1 MLEES
6 LFKTNYLGRDGFRWW
21 VGQVAPNGEYTE
33 EQSNGGG
40 WGNRVKVRILG
51 YHPYSELELPNKDL
65 PWAQCLLS
73 TTAGSG
79 AANKATSVK
88 VAPGDT
94 VFGFFLDGDNA
105 QVPVIVGVF
114 GRTSQVPSNDFS
126 NPFAPFTGKTSRI
139 KNDGSKVAASE
150 SNEQNATSQ
159 TSPVAVDKKTANKLN
174 KETNPDNDPRL
185 KVNPSSN
192 VIGQKVTVAS
202 TDKDSAVQKIKNE
215 TENFV
220 SRITNI
226 TDGVQG
232 AISGVNDAVDG
243 VNDAVNGAKQ
253 TIFEE
258 IDGIT
263 ASIQGSATRMVQ
275 DMTTNLSN
283 AMIPI
288 MNTGLQKV
296 YDVTYAI
303 VLAATGSTVAA
314 DKAGTIAQALFIGP
328 VKKISDAIPCIT
340 NKIINGIGDT
350 IKSVFQSVAD
360 NVTNF
365 VSCIGDQVVGALMNH
380 IIGGVVS
387 FIEPLLGGVDKI
399 LNGFTPLNFLR
410 SSADAILGLADR
422 LGCEE
427 IAPEFD
433 LASNEWVIGKGSSDK
448 VGVPVNEILETAN
461 AARVLAEN
469 AVSDV
474 VGAVQDVA
482 GAANSLGVFDFANP
496 SVSTPG
502 FESALGN
509 CFAGPPQLGG
519 CGGTKIKIFGGGVKG
534 VGGVANAILQ
544 IAEGGRGVTGS
555 VIGVDLV
562 NGGGGY
568 TFPPFVEI
576 VDECGSGYGASARAV
591 IDYDPDSDTYQQIT
605 DVYVVSEGVN
615 YTPSTDTSGKD
626 YVENDVDGPLIV
638 DPGNGYNP
646 KDDRVTDTN
655 NNVYTIK
662 TDTNGR
668 ITKVIK
674 AGSIDNSGTDVGTD
688 VGERIIIPSVTDSVE
703 YTITS
708 NTGSG
713 AILRPRLVERPKEPQ
728 GEVKQVIDC
737 ISNDDGLVGYVNGK
751 PYYGPFHVHPTT
763 GRKMVGSKHVSTPHQ
778 YIYNTKA
785 ESLSSSETVVTTT
798 QVIQSPTTTD
808 TTTQT
813 TTPTSTTTTTPTSTT
828 TTPTTTTS
836 SVPTPTPTPPPTQTS
851 NPPPSPTPTPTPPP
865 SSGGGGYGGGY

>member
-21 VGQVAPNGEYTE
+21 VGQVAPNGDYTE

-114 GRTSQVPSNDFS
+114 GRTNQVPSNDFA
-126 NPFAPFTGKTSRI
+126 NPFTPFTGKTSRI
-139 KNDGSKVAASE
+139 TNDGSKVAASE

-159 TSPVAVDKKTANKLN
+159 ISPVAVDKKTADKIN

-283 AMIPI
+283 AMIPV

-340 NKIINGIGDT
+340 NKIINGISDT

-380 IIGGVVS
+380 IIGAVS
-387 FIEPLLGGVDKI
+387 NFIQPLLGGVDKI

-469 AVSDV
+469 AVTDV

-534 VGGVANAILQ
+534 IGGVANAILQ

-576 VDECGSGYGASARAV
+576 VNECGSGYGASARAV

-605 DVYVVSEGVN
+605 DIYLVSEGVD
-615 YTPSTDTSGKD
+615 YTPSTDTSGTD
-626 YVENDVDGPLIV
+626 YIENDIDGPLIV
-638 DPGNGYNP
+638 DPGTGYDPN
-646 KDDRVTDTN
+646 DDKVTDTN

-662 TDTNGR
+662 TDDGGR

-674 AGSIDNSGTDVGTD
+674 VGSTNNSGTDVGK
-688 VGERIIIPSVTDSVE
+688 GIIIPSVTDSVE
-703 YTITS
+703 YTIS
-708 NTGSG
+708 SATGSG
-713 AILRPRLVERPKEPQ
+713 AVLRPRLIERPDTPQ

-737 ISNDDGLVGYVNGK
+737 ISKDDDLVGYVNGE
-751 PYYGPFHVHPTT
+751 PYYGPFHIHPKT
-763 GRKMVGSKHVSTPHQ
+763 GRKMVGATHVSTPHE
-778 YIYNTKA
+778 YIYNTQA
-785 ESLSSSETVVTTT
+785 ESLAGNVTVSTTT
-798 QVIQSPTTTD
+798 QVS
-808 TTTQT
+808 QT
-813 TTPTSTTTTTPTSTT
+813 TTET

-836 SVPTPTPTPPPTQTS
+836 SVPTPTPTPQPTPTPTPQPTPTPTPPPTQTS

-865 SSGGGGYGGGY
+865 SSGGGGSYGGY

>member
-21 VGQVAPNGEYTE
+21 VGQVAPNGDYTE

-126 NPFAPFTGKTSRI
+126 NPFVPFTGKTSRI

-283 AMIPI
+283 AMIPV

-340 NKIINGIGDT
+340 NKIINGISDT

-380 IIGGVVS
+380 IIGAVS
-387 FIEPLLGGVDKI
+387 NFIQPLLGGVDKI

-591 IDYDPDSDTYQQIT
+591 IDYDPDSDTYQEIT
-605 DVYVVSEGVN
+605 DIYLVSEGVN

-626 YVENDVDGPLIV
+626 YIDNDIDGPLIV
-638 DPGNGYNP
+638 DPGTGYDPNND
-646 KDDRVTDTN
+646 KVTDTN
-655 NNVYTIK
+655 NNVYTIE
-662 TDTNGR
+662 TDDGGR

-674 AGSIDNSGTDVGTD
+674 VGSTDNSGADVGK
-688 VGERIIIPSVTDSVE
+688 GIIIPSVTDSVE
-703 YTITS
+703 YTISSATGS
-708 NTGSG
+708 ASGSG
-713 AILRPRLVERPKEPQ
+713 AVLRPRLIERPDTPQ

-737 ISNDDGLVGYVNGK
+737 ISKDDDLVGYVKGE
-751 PYYGPFHVHPTT
+751 PYYGPFHIHPKT
-763 GRKMVGSKHVSTPHQ
+763 GRKMVGATHVSTPHE
-778 YIYNTKA
+778 YIYNTQA
-785 ESLSSSETVVTTT
+785 ESLAGNVTVSTTT
-798 QVIQSPTTTD
+798 QVS
-808 TTTQT
+808 QT
-813 TTPTSTTTTTPTSTT
+813 TTETTTP
-828 TTPTTTTS
+828 TPTTTTS
-836 SVPTPTPTPPPTQTS
+836 SVPTPTPTPQPTPTPTPPPTQTS

-865 SSGGGGYGGGY
+865 SSGGGGSYGGY